1 MDTWTAER
9 TFARNQLDFHQQKTC
24 FLLMK
29 MKSVFICAAIH
40 SAVRV
45 FTGEADEIA
54 VQSLSGFCG
63 KIFNYKTLYI
73 ASLLVLATKS
83 ST

>member
-9 TFARNQLDFHQQKTC
+9 TFARNQLSFHQQKTC

-29 MKSVFICAAIH
+29 MEPVSLCAAIH

-45 FTGEADEIA
+45 STGEADEIA
-54 VQSLSGFCG
+54 VQSFCGFCG
-63 KIFNYKTLYI
+63 KVFNYKT
-73 ASLLVLATKS
+73 V
-83 ST
+83 

>member
-1 MDTWTAER
+1 
-9 TFARNQLDFHQQKTC
+9 
-24 FLLMK
+24 MK
-29 MKSVFICAAIH
+29 FVFICAAIH

-83 ST
+83 AP